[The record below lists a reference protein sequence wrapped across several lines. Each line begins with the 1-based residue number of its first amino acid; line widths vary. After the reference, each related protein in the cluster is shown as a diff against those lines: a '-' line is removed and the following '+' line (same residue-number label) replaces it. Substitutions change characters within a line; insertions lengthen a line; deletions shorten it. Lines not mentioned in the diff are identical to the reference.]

1 MRGRFV
7 MWFLGIALLFGGA
20 ASAQL
25 QVAQP
30 WNEFKPEGGR
40 FRVEMPGLPK
50 IAIVQIPVGAGATVP
65 MTEATAVATRVSY
78 VASFVD
84 YPTSVTK
91 GVANDV
97 ILTQVRNGSAAGN
110 TVRDEKKLQI
120 GRVEGREYT
129 VVQSNGNVA
138 VTRIYWT
145 RGRLYQ
151 LVVDGRA
158 GVEKLPETRKF
169 LESFSLLTTPPAG

>member
-1 MRGRFV
+1 MRGCFV
-7 MWFLGIALLFGGA
+7 MWFVAIALLFGGA

-40 FRVEMPGLPK
+40 YRVEMPGLPK

-65 MTEATAVATRVSY
+65 MTEATAVAARVSY
-78 VASFVD
+78 VASYVD

-97 ILTQVRNGSAAGN
+97 ILNQVRNGSAAGN

-129 VVQSNGNVA
+129 VVQSNGNIA
-138 VTRIYWT
+138 VTRIYWS

-158 GVEKLPETRKF
+158 GVEKAPETRKF
-169 LESFSLLTTPPAG
+169 LESFSLLTAPPAG

>member
-7 MWFLGIALLFGGA
+7 MWFLAIALLFGGA

-50 IAIVQIPVGAGATVP
+50 IAIVQIPVGAGAAVP

>member
-7 MWFLGIALLFGGA
+7 MWFLAIALLFGGA